1 MWPEPVN
8 PTLTWGHLWAALHH
22 CAALRSSPY
31 SLHLSNTS
39 TFPGAATLPHQN
51 HQHLFQVSYYCP
63 ATGPVKLT
71 STPFMLLPSH
81 HRPCQT
87 HQHPFH
93 TTAQSP
99 ALSFTNAPF
108 PLLPSYQPCQTHQH
122 PFHTTALSLALS
134 ELPTPL
140 LQNHQLLLWCAQSP
154 VLSDSPMLI
163 SCYCPVTSPV
173 RLANNPFILLSSY

>member
-1 MWPEPVN
+1 
-8 PTLTWGHLWAALHH
+8 
-22 CAALRSSPY
+22 
-31 SLHLSNTS
+31 
-39 TFPGAATLPHQN
+39 
-51 HQHLFQVSYYCP
+51 
-63 ATGPVKLT
+63 
-71 STPFMLLPSH
+71 MLLSSH
-81 HRPCQT
+81 HQPCQT

-108 PLLPSYQPCQTHQH
+108 PRLPSYQPCQTHQH

-154 VLSDSPMLI
+154 VLSDSPKLI

-173 RLANNPFILLSSY
+173 RLANNPFILLSSNHQHPFSESLTPLSYYITTAQLPALSESPKPLLYYCPVTSPVRITSTPFILLPSH